1 MTPSASAPA
10 GPAIAVL
17 PDHRARYLVDAVAAG
32 GARVTEA
39 TGAEGLVWTDH
50 RDPQGLAA
58 VLDEH
63 AHLRWVQLPWA
74 GIEPYA
80 DVVRAH
86 ADRTWT
92 CGKGVYADPVAEHAL
107 ALLLAGLRGIDRFAR
122 ARTWT
127 EGRGTNLIDA
137 RVTIVGGGGI
147 ARSLL
152 RLIAPFGCDLTVVRR
167 SGEPLDGVR
176 RVLPADRLDDALRGA
191 RGVVLALALV
201 PETEGVI
208 DGRRLG
214 LLAPGA
220 CLVNVARGRHV
231 VTDDLVAALRDGTLG
246 SAGLDVTDPE
256 PLPDGHPLW
265 DLPNAIVTPHTA
277 NTEEMAEPLLAARV
291 TDNVR
296 RWMAGEPLVGP
307 VDPALG
313 Y

>member
-1 MTPSASAPA
+1 MPDDDPT
-10 GPAIAVL
+10 PAIAVL
-17 PDHRARYLVDAVAAG
+17 PAGRGGALVAAVASG
-32 GARVTEA
+32 GGQVVGPAA
-39 TGAEGLVWTDH
+39 ADALVWTDH
-50 RDPQGLAA
+50 RDPAGLSA

-63 AHLRWVQLPWA
+63 THLRWVQLPWA

-92 CGKGVYADPVAEHAL
+92 CAKGVYADPVAEHAL
-107 ALLLAGLRGIDRFAR
+107 ALALAGLRGLDRFAR
-122 ARTWT
+122 AGTWT
-127 EGRGTNLIDA
+127 EGRGRNLIGA
-137 RVTIVGGGGI
+137 PVTIVGGGGI

-152 RLIAPFGCDLTVVRR
+152 RLLAPFRCDVTVVRR
-167 SGEPLDGVR
+167 SPGPVEGAG
-176 RVLPADRLDDALRGA
+176 RVVAADRLDEALRGA
-191 RGVVLALALV
+191 VLVVLALPLV
-201 PETEGVI
+201 SETEGLI
-208 DGRRLG
+208 DRRRLA

-231 VTDDLVAALRDGTLG
+231 VTDDVVAALRDGTLG

-291 TDNVR
+291 ADNVR
-296 RWMAGEPLVGP
+296 RWASGEPLLGP
-307 VDPALG
+307 VDPAAG